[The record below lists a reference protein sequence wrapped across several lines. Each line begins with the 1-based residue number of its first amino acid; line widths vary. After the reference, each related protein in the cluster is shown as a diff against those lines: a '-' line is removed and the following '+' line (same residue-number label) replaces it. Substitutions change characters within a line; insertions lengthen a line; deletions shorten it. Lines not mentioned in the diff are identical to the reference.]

1 MSLIDGEEEMVDLT
15 SLNVKIN
22 IKKHKNIHLLLTYIR
37 QLFLLYLLLFN
48 QVSNL
53 NNLCGKVENILKIK
67 SILT

>member
-1 MSLIDGEEEMVDLT
+1 MSLIDEEEEMVDLT
-15 SLNVKIN
+15 SSNVKIN
-22 IKKHKNIHLLLTYIR
+22 IKNHKNIHLLLTYTR